1 MGTDNTGIDE
11 LQAAT
16 AAALSETAARL
27 GEVLVELAARLR
39 PFPAFLG
46 MVSVQAVE
54 LEPPITPPQDRGCV
68 VVDQAGRI
76 CQLDIREISGIAG
89 FTETDQVEEFQEL
102 ELDDTEFI
110 IYATTAIRVLAE
122 ELRRRGR

>member
-1 MGTDNTGIDE
+1 MESKRTEE
-11 LQAAT
+11 LQAT
-16 AAALSETAARL
+16 AAAARSEAAARL

-54 LEPPITPPQDRGCV
+54 LEPPITPSQDRGCV
-68 VVDQAGRI
+68 VVDPEGRI
-76 CQLDIREISGIAG
+76 CQLDIQELSGIAG
-89 FTETDQVEEFQEL
+89 FTEIDQVEEFQEL

>member
-1 MGTDNTGIDE
+1 MESKRTEE
-11 LQAAT
+11 LQAT
-16 AAALSETAARL
+16 AAVARSEAAARL

-54 LEPPITPPQDRGCV
+54 LEPPITPSQDRGCV
-68 VVDQAGRI
+68 VVDPEGRI
-76 CQLDIREISGIAG
+76 CQLDIRELSGIAG
-89 FTETDQVEEFQEL
+89 FTEIDQVEEFQEL

>member
-1 MGTDNTGIDE
+1 M
-11 LQAAT
+11 QAAA

-54 LEPPITPPQDRGCV
+54 LEPPITPSQDRGCV
-68 VVDQAGRI
+68 VVDPDGRI

-89 FTETDQVEEFQEL
+89 FTEADQVEELQEL

-110 IYATTAIRVLAE
+110 IYASTAIVALAR
-122 ELRRRGR
+122 ELERRRP